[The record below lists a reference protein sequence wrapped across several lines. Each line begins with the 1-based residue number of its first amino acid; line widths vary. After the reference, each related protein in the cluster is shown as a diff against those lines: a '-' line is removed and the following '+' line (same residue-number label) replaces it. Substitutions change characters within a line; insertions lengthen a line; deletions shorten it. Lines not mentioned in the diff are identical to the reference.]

1 MYVQAGST
9 GDAWQ
14 ETNTGIGVESVHVA
28 VVHSYREVRVKEA
41 HQEAA
46 LANLAP
52 NLGKEVP

>member
-1 MYVQAGST
+1 
-9 GDAWQ
+9 
-14 ETNTGIGVESVHVA
+14 VHVA